1 MAKKKEILIE
11 SPQSKKLAAIQ
22 AACAA
27 LQSKFGKESVNFLG
41 NNKAEPIPRIPTG
54 SIALDR
60 ITGGGYPLGRII
72 ELSGVPSSGKTTAC
86 YHAIAEAQ
94 KMFPDKWCGF
104 VDSEYSA
111 DLQYAEN
118 VGVNI
123 SELVVAQPDTGTDAF
138 AMVQGMVEAGAS
150 LIVVDS
156 VAAMLPR
163 EESEEDDYG
172 KASVGTQA
180 RMMSKGLRKLT
191 AIVGKHK
198 CVIIFTNQLRDRVGI
213 MFGDTSTTAGGKSLQ
228 YYASIRLKFTRI
240 GKIDEKNG
248 DEKLVT
254 AIETK
259 AEAIKNKT
267 YRPYLVDK
275 FTVVFGKGI
284 DNDAGVLDI
293 AISEGIIQKKGGWY
307 AIDGNNVAQGLVNL
321 KTYLEE
327 NTSVYESIKQK
338 VKEAV
343 KPETDD
349 EQSIND
355 TSIDA
360 DGMTDDEIANKI
372 ATEETE
378 SGEV

>member
-1 MAKKKEILIE
+1 MAKKKEEVI
-11 SPQSKKLAAIQ
+11 SNQSKKLAAIQ

-27 LQSKFGKESVNFLG
+27 LQAKFGKESVNFLG
-41 NNKAEPIPRIPTG
+41 NKKAEPIPRIPTG
-54 SIALDR
+54 SLALDKV
-60 ITGGGYPLGRII
+60 TGGGYPLGRII
-72 ELSGVPSSGKTTAC
+72 ELSGGPSSGKTTAC

-94 KMFPDKWCGF
+94 RLFPDKWCGF

-118 VGVNI
+118 VGVNVN
-123 SELVVAQPDTGTDAF
+123 ELVVAQPDTGTDAF

-156 VAAMLPR
+156 VAAMLPK
-163 EESEEDDYG
+163 EESEEEDYG

-198 CVIIFTNQLRDRVGI
+198 CVIIFTNQLRDKVGVLY
-213 MFGDTSTTAGGKSLQ
+213 GDPSVTSGGKSLQ
-228 YYASIRLKFTRI
+228 YYSSIRLKFTRI

-248 DEKLVT
+248 DDKIVT

-259 AEAIKNKT
+259 VEAIKNKT

-284 DNDAGVLDI
+284 DNDAGIVDL
-293 AISEGIIQKKGGWY
+293 AISENIIVKKGGWY
-307 AIDGNNVAQGLVNL
+307 SIDGSNVAQGLVNL
-321 KTYLEE
+321 KAYLEA
-327 NTSVYESIKQK
+327 NQDVYETIKAK
-338 VKEAV
+338 VKEAIQ
-343 KPETDD
+343 PETDVD
-349 EQSIND
+349 ENQVSNIA
-355 TSIDA
+355 DA
-360 DGMTDDEIANKI
+360 DNMTDEEIAQKVME
-372 ATEETE
+372 EETE
-378 SGEV
+378 VGEV